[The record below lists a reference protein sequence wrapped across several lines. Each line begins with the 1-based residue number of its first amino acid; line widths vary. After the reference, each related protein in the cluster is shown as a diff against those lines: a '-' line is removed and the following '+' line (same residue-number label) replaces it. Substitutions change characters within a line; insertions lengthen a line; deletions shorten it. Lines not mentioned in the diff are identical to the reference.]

1 MTSCH
6 SGTAKARFLAMIL
19 VLIVAP
25 CMNVRAQQ
33 RMHPIPADK
42 MTAEQKKAVEEF
54 QVARR
59 QTDVTGPWM
68 VLLRVPEV
76 MTLGRMM
83 RAHVQSRS
91 VLGPKFTEL
100 VILLTAR
107 EWTQQYEWNAH
118 HQAAIKA
125 GLKAEFVQAVAE
137 GRRPEQMA
145 EDEQILYDFC
155 GELHR
160 NKSVS
165 DATYARA
172 LSKFGE
178 EGIVEA
184 TSIQGFYTLLAMAM
198 NVARTP
204 VPAGATPLLAPFP
217 R

>member
-1 MTSCH
+1 MTSRR
-6 SGTAKARFLAMIL
+6 SSTGPVRLIAMVL
-19 VLIVAP
+19 VLLFVP
-25 CMNVRAQQ
+25 CMTVRAQQ
-33 RMHPIPADK
+33 RMQPIPDDK
-42 MTAEQKKAVEEF
+42 MTPEQKKAVEEF
-54 QVARR
+54 KVAR
-59 QTDVTGPWM
+59 QQNDVTGPWM

-91 VLGPKFTEL
+91 LLGPKLTEL
-100 VILLTAR
+100 VIILTAR

-118 HQAAIKA
+118 HDGAVRAGIKA
-125 GLKAEFVQAVAE
+125 EVVQAIAD
-137 GRRPEQMA
+137 GRRPEHLA
-145 EDEQILYDFC
+145 DDEQIVYDFC
-155 GELHR
+155 TELHR

-184 TSIQGFYTLLAMAM
+184 ASISGLYTLLAMNM
-198 NVARTP
+198 NVARTA
-204 VPAGATPLLAPFP
+204 VPKPLLAPFP